1 MTFGFRRFGFDL
13 DNTIIDYKISVEKY
27 CLYAKLPK
35 QENIKSL
42 RSFLRTI
49 DPSDLKWQEAQSW
62 IYTDGL
68 EYAKL
73 NEGIEDLCI
82 YLQSKNISVSIVS
95 HKTNKTQDRF
105 GGRDLLNPIVNW
117 IRISKI
123 KEFFN
128 VNENIYFLPTRDAK
142 IQKIDQLHLNWFVDD
157 LLEVLLDRNFPI
169 YTTKYL
175 LSDEEYPDLCAD
187 INVVDKFS
195 LIKNKLEI

>member
-1 MTFGFRRFGFDL
+1 MTFGFQRFGFDL
-13 DNTIIDYKISVEKY
+13 DNTIIDYRISVEKY
-27 CLYAKLPK
+27 CLYAKLPR

-82 YLQSKNISVSIVS
+82 YLQSKNISVFIVS
-95 HKTNKTQDRF
+95 HKTSKTQDRF
-105 GGRDLLNPIVNW
+105 GGRNLLNPIVNW
-117 IRISKI
+117 IQLSKI
-123 KEFFN
+123 REFFN
-128 VNENIYFLPTRDAK
+128 VNENIYFLPTRHAK
-142 IQKIDQLHLNWFVDD
+142 IQKIDQLHLSWFVDD
-157 LLEVLLDRNFPI
+157 LLEVLLDKHFPI

-175 LSDEEYPDLCAD
+175 LSDEEYTDLCAE
-187 INVVDKFS
+187 ISVVNKFS